1 MEKLETFTEVL
12 LSLKDKEVLTTNKKD
27 RYILKK
33 DKIYVYREGTS
44 FVLSL
49 EDFRDLYQ
57 EKTFFVFKEEGPYID
72 SDKDE
77 AYYRYYRK

>member
-33 DKIYVYREGTS
+33 DKIYVYKEGTS
-44 FVLSL
+44 FVLTL

-57 EKTFFVFKEEGPYID
+57 EKTFFVYITD
-72 SDKDE
+72 IKITKRNGISLRNFIK
-77 AYYRYYRK
+77 

>member
-44 FVLSL
+44 FVLTL
-49 EDFRDLYQ
+49 KDFKDLYN
-57 EKTFFVFKEEGPYID
+57 EKTFFVFKEEGTYID
-72 SDKDE
+72 NDKDE

>member
-1 MEKLETFTEVL
+1 MEKLETFTDVL

-33 DKIYVYREGTS
+33 GKIYCFMDGTS

-49 EDFRDLYQ
+49 EDFKDLYQ
-57 EKTFFVFKEEGPYID
+57 EKTFFVFKEEGAYID
-72 SDKDE
+72 NDKDE

>member
-44 FVLSL
+44 FVLTL

-57 EKTFFVFKEEGPYID
+57 ENTFFVFKEEGAYID
-72 SDKDE
+72 NDKDE

>member
-33 DKIYVYREGTS
+33 DKIYVYREGAS

-57 EKTFFVFKEEGPYID
+57 EKTFFVFKEEGTYID
-72 SDKDE
+72 NDKDE

>member
-33 DKIYVYREGTS
+33 DKIYVYR
-44 FVLSL
+44 
-49 EDFRDLYQ
+49 
-57 EKTFFVFKEEGPYID
+57 
-72 SDKDE
+72 
-77 AYYRYYRK
+77 

>member
-49 EDFRDLYQ
+49 EDFR
-57 EKTFFVFKEEGPYID
+57 EEGT
-72 SDKDE
+72 SLKFDE
-77 AYYRYYRK
+77 KGLIHE

>member
-44 FVLSL
+44 FVC
-49 EDFRDLYQ
+49 RTQVKMIPLY
-57 EKTFFVFKEEGPYID
+57 K
-72 SDKDE
+72 
-77 AYYRYYRK
+77 A